1 VLILDRDP
9 LARLLVTPAVEAL
22 GLRVGEERDSALAAA
37 PAAVFLPLTAP
48 VDCRSACAAARA
60 VGCGAPPLI
69 VGYGCAPTAL
79 LAAHRAHRCADL
91 VLVLTAVAGRAR
103 FAHLPAADPV
113 TAAGL
118 TRREADILLLL
129 LAGLTT
135 PAMAGRLCVS
145 VSTARSHCRAVLRK
159 FGAADRRALRARLL
173 ADPGGP
179 SCVPLAGCDDGHPQ
193 GHPACLP
200 APPSKFA

>member
-1 VLILDRDP
+1 VLVLERDP

-22 GLRVGEERDSALAAA
+22 GLRVGAERDPAPATA

-69 VGYGCAPTAL
+69 VGYGCAPTAP
-79 LAAHRAHRCADL
+79 LAAHRAHRCVDF
-91 VLVLTAVAGRAR
+91 VLVLTAAAGGAR

-118 TRREADILLLL
+118 TRREADILVLL

-145 VSTARSHCRAVLRK
+145 ASTARSHCRAVLRK
-159 FGAADRRALRARLL
+159 FGAADRRELRARLL

-179 SCVPLAGCDDGHPQ
+179 SGVPLAGCDDGRPQ

-200 APPSKFA
+200 APPSKFV